1 MNSGVQSQLNMRQLF
16 DKLYFAQTEEN
27 VDKIINTHPD
37 FFKPENWDPLG
48 GNENNFGV
56 IENQQ
61 SAPIAAL
68 IEKIT
73 NSIDAV
79 LMKKCL
85 EAGLDPKSSQAPQSM
100 EEARTIFFP
109 DHRGWDL
116 ATSRNQQAESIQ
128 VLADGPKRNTSLIIY
143 DDGEGQHP
151 EDFEDTFLSLL
162 RGNKNEIHFVQGKYN
177 MGGSGAIVFCGKKR
191 YQLIASKCFDNT
203 GEFGFTLIR
212 EHPLSKAEEGVKK
225 NTWYEYLK
233 IDGKIPAFQT
243 DQQDLKLFNKKFTT
257 GTIIKLYSY
266 DLPSGIS
273 DISRDLNQSINEYL
287 FEPVLPVYTIEKKE
301 RYPKSSLRRGLY
313 GLKRRLEQEDNK
325 YVDGEPFSEEFD
337 DALFGKMKV
346 TCYVFKTKIDDRSVK
361 ETKETIQREFFKNNM
376 SVLFSVNGQVH
387 GHYTSE
393 FITRSLKLNLLK
405 EHLLIHVDCTNMEYD
420 FRKELFMASRD
431 RLKDGEETRALRK
444 FLADKLGAKNGRLA
458 EIQKRRKDSIAVES
472 EDAKDLLKS
481 FAQNFSRNTELL
493 KLLEQTLNLDLPPK
507 GKQKGSTNNSTKKK
521 QRKKEQQPFNPQRFP
536 AFFKRRA
543 QGKKDKEVVAIPLGG
558 EKTILF
564 DTDVENN
571 YFDRVEEPGELN
583 IAILDF
589 KTNDTEGGDAPGK
602 VDQIEDVFNARKS
615 SPQEGTIKIH
625 LNPKKEM
632 SVGDEARIKVS
643 LNDPSGSFFE
653 EAFWVKVSEPKAPP
667 QPSPKP
673 KEKEVPTLGLPNMIF
688 VYQEEK
694 PERDGIT
701 WEKLGNETG
710 QEIGFATVMYPMASG
725 EKLESVYIN
734 MDSAVLKNFKG
745 KTRNASQEQ
754 LEIADKRYIASVY
767 SHTLFLYSITKARKY
782 EIVQEENGT
791 DSNNNASSDVELG
804 AYLKDLFDSY
814 YAEFL
819 LNFGFDDIMQLLED

>member
-1 MNSGVQSQLNMRQLF
+1 MNMRQLF
-16 DKLYFAQTEEN
+16 KRLYFAQTEDE
-27 VDKIINTHPD
+27 VDKIINAHPD
-37 FFKPENWDPLG
+37 IFYHQNWYPLG
-48 GNENNFGV
+48 GHENNFGV

-85 EAGLDPKSSQAPQSM
+85 EAGLNPKGSHAPQSM
-100 EEARTIFFP
+100 EEARANFFP
-109 DHRGWDL
+109 NHGKWDL
-116 ATSRNQQAESIQ
+116 AGLRNQQAESIQ
-128 VLADGPKRNTSLIIY
+128 ILADGPRRNTSLIIY

-151 EDFEDTFLSLL
+151 EEFENTFLSLL
-162 RGNKNEIHFVQGKYN
+162 HGNKNEIHFVQGKYN

-191 YQLIASKCFDNT
+191 YQLIASKRYDNT

-233 IDGKIPAFQT
+233 IDGKIPAFQA
-243 DQQDLKLFNKKFTT
+243 DRQNLGLYQRAFTT

-266 DLPSGIS
+266 HLSGIS
-273 DISRDLNQSINEYL
+273 DISRDLNLSINEYL
-287 FEPVLPVYTIEKKE
+287 FEPVLPVYTIEKEE

-325 YVDGEPFSEEFD
+325 YVEESFSEDFD
-337 DALFGKMKV
+337 DTLFGKMKV
-346 TCYVFKTKIDDRSVK
+346 TCYVFRTKIDDRSVK
-361 ETKETIQREFFKNNM
+361 ETKETIQREFFKNRM

-431 RLKDGEETRALRK
+431 RLKDGEETRELRR
-444 FLADKLGAKNGRLA
+444 FLAGKLGAKDSRLA

-481 FAQNFSRNTELL
+481 FAQNFSRNEELL
-493 KLLEQTLNLDLPPK
+493 KLLEQTLNIDLPPK
-507 GKQKGSTNNSTKKK
+507 GKKKTETNNSTQKK

-536 AFFKRRA
+536 AFFKRHH
-543 QGKKDKEVVAIPLGG
+543 GKAEKEVVAIPIGG

-571 YFDRVEEPGELN
+571 YFDRIEEPGELK

-589 KTNDTEGGDAPGK
+589 KTNETEGGDAPGK
-602 VDQIEDVFNARKS
+602 VDRIEDVFNARKS
-615 SPQEGTIKIH
+615 SPQDGTIKIH
-625 LNPKKEM
+625 LNPKEVVH
-632 SVGDEARIKVS
+632 VGDEVKIKVS
-643 LNDPSGSFFE
+643 LGNSSSELE
-653 EAFWVKVSEPKAPP
+653 ELFWVKISEPKAPSET
-667 QPSPKP
+667 SPKP
-673 KEKEVPTLGLPNMIF
+673 EKKEIPSLGLPNLIF
-688 VYQEEK
+688 TYQEK
-694 PERDGIT
+694 RPKKNGDLT
-701 WEKLGNETG
+701 WEQFGGAIG
-710 QEIGFATVMYPMASG
+710 QEMDYTTVMHPVVNG

-734 MDSAVLKNFKG
+734 MDSTVLRNFKA
-745 KTRNASQEQ
+745 KTRNPSQEQ
-754 LEIADKRYIASVY
+754 LEIANRRYIASVY
-767 SHTLFLYSITKARKY
+767 SHTLFLYSITKAHKY
-782 EIVQEENGT
+782 QIVQEK
-791 DSNNNASSDVELG
+791 DDKDADIELG
-804 AYLKDLFDSY
+804 TYLKDLFSSY
-814 YAEFL
+814 YAEFI
-819 LNFGFDDIMQLLED
+819 LNFGTDEIMQLLED

>member
-1 MNSGVQSQLNMRQLF
+1 MTPSMRHLF
-16 DKLYFAQTEEN
+16 NRLYLAQTEN
-27 VDKIINTHPD
+27 DVDKIINTHPYI
-37 FFKPENWDPLG
+37 FKSENWSPLG
-48 GNENNFGV
+48 GNESNFGV

-61 SAPIAAL
+61 STPIAAL

-85 EAGLDPKSSQAPQSM
+85 QAGIAPKSSQAPRSM
-100 EEARTIFFP
+100 EEARTNFFP
-109 DHRGWDL
+109 NHRDWDL
-116 ATSRNQQAESIQ
+116 ATLRNQQAESIQ
-128 VLADGPKRNTSLIIY
+128 ILADGPRGKTSLIIY

-151 EDFEDTFLSLL
+151 KEFENTFLSLL
-162 RGNKNEIHFVQGKYN
+162 RGNKNEIHFVQGRYN

-191 YQLIASKCFDNT
+191 YQLIGSKRYDST

-212 EHPLSKAEEGVKK
+212 EHPLSKAEEGTKK

-233 IDGKIPAFQT
+233 IDGKIPSFQA
-243 DQQDLKLFNKKFTT
+243 DQLDLDLFNRQFTS

-273 DISRDLNQSINEYL
+273 DISRDLNLSINEYL
-287 FEPVLPVYTIEKKE
+287 FEPVLPVYTIEKEE

-325 YVDGEPFSEEFD
+325 YVEESFSEEFD

-346 TCYVFKTKIDDRSVK
+346 TCYVFRTKIDDSSVK

-376 SVLFSVNGQVH
+376 SVLFSVNGQTH

-405 EHLLIHVDCTNMEYD
+405 EHLLIHVDCTNMNYD

-431 RLKDGEETRALRK
+431 RLKAGEETNALRK
-444 FLADKLGAKNGRLA
+444 FLAGKLGAKNSRLS

-481 FAQNFSRNTELL
+481 FARNFSRNVELL
-493 KLLEQTLNLDLPPK
+493 KLLDQTLNLDIPPN
-507 GKQKGSTNNSTKKK
+507 GKQKGNTNGSTKKN
-521 QRKKEQQPFNPQRFP
+521 QRKKKEEPFNPQRFP
-536 AFFKRRA
+536 GLFKRNMP
-543 QGKKDKEVVAIPLGG
+543 GKKDKEVVTIPFGS
-558 EKTILF
+558 EKTIFF

-571 YFDRVEEPGELN
+571 YFHRIEEPGELK

-589 KTNDTEGGDAPGK
+589 KTNETEGGDAPGK
-602 VDQIEDVFNARKS
+602 VDRIDDVFNVGKS
-615 SPQEGTIKIH
+615 SPQNGTIKIH
-625 LNPKKEM
+625 FSPKKEV
-632 SVGDEARIKVS
+632 SVGDEAKIKVS
-643 LNDPSGSFFE
+643 LGGPTGEFE
-653 EAFWVKVSEPKAPP
+653 EIFWVKLSEPKAPS

-673 KEKEVPTLGLPNMIF
+673 ENKETPALGLPELIF
-688 VYQEEK
+688 AYQKEK
-694 PERDGIT
+694 PNRNGEIT
-701 WEKLGNETG
+701 WEQVEEATS
-710 QEIGFATVMYPMASG
+710 EEMDHTTVMYPMVNG

-734 MDSAVLKNFKG
+734 MDSTVLKNFRS

-754 LEIADKRYIASVY
+754 LVV
-767 SHTLFLYSITKARKY
+767 
-782 EIVQEENGT
+782 VQG
-791 DSNNNASSDVELG
+791 
-804 AYLKDLFDSY
+804 
-814 YAEFL
+814 
-819 LNFGFDDIMQLLED
+819 

>member
-1 MNSGVQSQLNMRQLF
+1 MNSFAQSQLNMRQLF
-16 DKLYFAQTEEN
+16 NRLHFAQTEDE
-27 VDKIINTHPD
+27 VDKIINAYPDLFTHQ
-37 FFKPENWDPLG
+37 NWYPLG

-85 EAGLDPKSSQAPQSM
+85 EAGINPKSNLAPRSM
-100 EEARTIFFP
+100 EEARTNFFLN
-109 DHRGWDL
+109 HRDWDL
-116 ATSRNQQAESIQ
+116 ATLRNQQAESIQ
-128 VLADGPKRNTSLIIY
+128 ILADGPRGKTSLIIY

-151 EDFEDTFLSLL
+151 EEFENTLLSLL

-191 YQLIASKCFDNT
+191 YQLIGSKRYDNT

-212 EHPLSKAEEGVKK
+212 EHPLSKSEESVKK

-233 IDGKIPAFQT
+233 IDGKIPAFQA
-243 DQQDLKLFNKKFTT
+243 DQQDLGLYSRTFTT
-257 GTIIKLYSY
+257 GSIIKLYSY

-287 FEPVLPVYTIEKKE
+287 FEPVLPVYTIEKEE

-325 YVDGEPFSEEFD
+325 YVEGEPFSEEFD

-361 ETKETIQREFFKNNM
+361 ETKETIQREFFKNRM
-376 SVLFSVNGQVH
+376 SVIFSINGQVH

-405 EHLLIHVDCTNMEYD
+405 EHLLIHVDCTNMKPN

-431 RLKDGEETRALRK
+431 RLKSGEETRALRS
-444 FLADKLGAKNGRLA
+444 FLAEKLGARGGRLW
-458 EIQKRRKDSIAVES
+458 EIQKRRKDSITVES

-481 FAQNFSRNTELL
+481 FARNFSRNEELL
-493 KLLEQTLNLDLPPK
+493 KLLEQTLNLDLPPE
-507 GKQKGSTNNSTKKK
+507 GKQKGNTNNSTKQK
-521 QRKKEQQPFNPQRFP
+521 RNKKEEQPFNPQRFP
-536 AFFKRRA
+536 ALFKRRV
-543 QGKKDKEVVAIPLGG
+543 QGKRDKEVVTIPFGS
-558 EKTILF
+558 EKTIFF

-571 YFDRVEEPGELN
+571 YFDRIEEPGELK

-589 KTNDTEGGDAPGK
+589 KKNDTEGGNAPGK
-602 VDQIEDVFNARKS
+602 VDRIEDVFNARKS
-615 SPQEGTIKIH
+615 SPQDGTIKIH
-625 LNPKKEM
+625 LNPKKEV
-632 SVGDEARIKVS
+632 SVGDEVKIKVS
-643 LNDPSGSFFE
+643 LEDPTGEFE
-653 EAFWVKVSEPKAPP
+653 EIFWVKVSEPKAPSE
-667 QPSPKP
+667 PSPKP
-673 KEKEVPTLGLPNMIF
+673 EKKEIPTLGLPDLIF
-688 VYQEEK
+688 AYREER
-694 PERDGIT
+694 PERNGELT
-701 WEKLGNETG
+701 WEQVEEATSEGMDH
-710 QEIGFATVMYPMASG
+710 ATVMYPMVNG
-725 EKLESVYIN
+725 EKLERVYIN
-734 MDSAVLKNFKG
+734 MDSTVLKNFRS
-745 KTRNASQEQ
+745 KTRNANQEQ

-767 SHTLFLYSITKARKY
+767 SHVLFLYSITKAHKY

-791 DSNNNASSDVELG
+791 DSAVELG
-804 AYLKDLFDSY
+804 TYLKDLFDSY

-819 LNFGFDDIMQLLED
+819 LNFGFDEIMQLLED

>member
-1 MNSGVQSQLNMRQLF
+1 MNMKQLF
-16 DKLYFAQTEEN
+16 DKLYFAQSQGD
-27 VDKIINTHPD
+27 VDNIINTHPD
-37 FFKPENWDPLG
+37 IFKPENWYPLG
-48 GNENNFGV
+48 GHENNFGV

-85 EAGLDPKSSQAPQSM
+85 EIGIDPKSSQAPQSM

-109 DHRGWDL
+109 DYRDWDL
-116 ATSRNQQAESIQ
+116 ATFRNQQAENIQ

-151 EDFEDTFLSLL
+151 EEFENTFLSLL
-162 RGNKNEIHFVQGKYN
+162 RGNKNEIRFVQGKYN

-191 YQLIASKCFDNT
+191 YQLIASKRFDNT

-212 EHPLSKAEEGVKK
+212 EHPLSEAEEGIKK

-233 IDGKIPAFQT
+233 INGKIPAFHL
-243 DQQDLKLFNKKFTT
+243 DQQDLGLFKRKFTT

-273 DISRDLNQSINEYL
+273 DISRDLNLSINEYL
-287 FEPVLPVYTIEKKE
+287 FEPVLPVYTIEKEE

-325 YVDGEPFSEEFD
+325 YVEDTFSEEFD
-337 DALFGKMKV
+337 HILFGKMKV

-361 ETKETIQREFFKNNM
+361 ETKRTIQQEFFKNNM

-387 GHYTSE
+387 GHYTSA
-393 FITRSLKLNLLK
+393 FITQSLKLNLLK
-405 EHLLIHVDCTNMEYD
+405 EHLLIHVDCTNMEYN

-431 RLKDGEETRALRK
+431 RLKGGEETRALRK
-444 FLADKLGAKNGRLA
+444 FLADKLGDKNGRLA

-472 EDAKDLLKS
+472 EDAKDFLRS

-493 KLLEQTLNLDLPPK
+493 KLLEQTLNLDMPPK
-507 GKQKGSTNNSTKKK
+507 GKQKGNTNNSTKKK
-521 QRKKEQQPFNPQRFP
+521 QSKEKQQPFNPKRFP
-536 AFFKRRA
+536 AFFKRRT

-571 YFDRVEEPGELN
+571 YFDRIEEPGELK

-589 KTNDTEGGDAPGK
+589 KKDDTEGGNAPGK
-602 VDQIEDVFNARKS
+602 GDEIEEVFNARKS
-615 SPQEGTIKIH
+615 SPQNGTIKIH

-632 SVGDEARIKVS
+632 SVGDEARIKVN

-653 EAFWVKVSEPKAPP
+653 ETFWVKVSEPKAPP
-667 QPSPKP
+667 QSTPKP
-673 KEKEVPTLGLPNMIF
+673 KEKEVPTLGLPALIF
-688 VYQEEK
+688 AYQEER
-694 PERDGIT
+694 PERNGELT
-701 WEKLGNETG
+701 WDQVEEATTAEMNHD
-710 QEIGFATVMYPMASG
+710 TVMYPMVNG
-725 EKLESVYIN
+725 EKLERVYIN

-782 EIVQEENGT
+782 EVVQEENSS
-791 DSNNNASSDVELG
+791 DSNNNASSGDDLG
-804 AYLKDLFDSY
+804 TYLKDLFDSY